1 MPDEVV
7 VDASVVAKLF
17 ISEDGSDAARALANS
32 DVRFVAPDFVLVE
45 LANVA
50 VKRLRR
56 REISREL
63 AERMTATSRSFFRE
77 LAPAASLTGRAFE
90 LAADHGLSTYDA
102 VYVAL
107 GEARRCDVVT
117 SDLRLIARAAAAGLS
132 VAVRT
137 P

>member
-17 ISEDGSDAARALANS
+17 ISEDGSDAARAFADS

-45 LANVA
+45 LTNVA

-63 AERMTATSRSFFRE
+63 AERMTATSRSLFRE
-77 LAPAASLTGRAFE
+77 LASAGSLMGRAFE

-107 GEARRCDVVT
+107 GEARGCDVIT
-117 SDLRLIARAAAAGLS
+117 SDSQLIARAAAAGLS
-132 VAVRT
+132 VAVRK